1 MENLKTVYKKDLDI
15 YYIKM
20 EIYTKDNGNKIRCIN
35 SDISIINQ
43 KDKFIQ
49 ENINMERKKEKEYF
63 KWLMIQHNMLVISK
77 LVINQDMENIDLQ
90 IQMKYTRVNGSMIN
104 IMEKE
109 SLFGQMVK
117 NTLEGLK
124 MMLMKDMEN
133 TLFQKRMN
141 VRNMKDIGKMEII
154 VDRELFI
161 GKTVKNIQGSGKI
174 IIWRVK
180 EVIIIHL
187 EIIMKENLKRVK
199 EMGKELMFGMI
210 QGNMKEIG

>member
-1 MENLKTVYKKDLDI
+1 MENLRTAYKKDLDI
-15 YYIKM
+15 YYLTM

-77 LVINQDMENIDLQ
+77 MVINQDMENIDLQ
-90 IQMKYTRVNGSMIN
+90 IQMKYTKVNGSMIN

-124 MMLMKDMEN
+124 MMLMKDMES

-154 VDRELFI
+154 VDREPFI

-199 EMGKELMFGMI
+199 GMGKGLMFGMI

>member
-1 MENLKTVYKKDLDI
+1 
-15 YYIKM
+15 
-20 EIYTKDNGNKIRCIN
+20 
-35 SDISIINQ
+35 
-43 KDKFIQ
+43 
-49 ENINMERKKEKEYF
+49 MERKKEKEYF

-77 LVINQDMENIDLQ
+77 MVINQDMENIDLQ
-90 IQMKYTRVNGSMIN
+90 IQMKYTKVNGSMIN

-124 MMLMKDMEN
+124 MMLMKDMES

-154 VDRELFI
+154 VDREPFI

-199 EMGKELMFGMI
+199 GMGKGLMFGMI